1 MKIESSKLLIILLCA
16 ICIFVFTKCA
26 SRTSLIPGVTS
37 GKYIEVFFLSENSN
51 QYFVRPIEWKEAGLT
66 LSIDFTVRTHKN
78 AQSNDPVT
86 FSYTLEKNTPF
97 IEETVLYFIIIN
109 DSTAVAP
116 SMIET
121 LVSEDNNTYMKYTSQ
136 IEYGDF
142 IKMISAKRVEIILL
156 DGMKDWRIKMPKR
169 FYKAA
174 DEVRKL
180 LNIQKG

>member
-1 MKIESSKLLIILLCA
+1 MNIKSSKLLIILLCA

-26 SRTSLIPGVTS
+26 SRMSLIPGVTT
-37 GKYIEVFFLSENSN
+37 GKYVEVFFLSENTN
-51 QYFVRPIEWKEAGLT
+51 QYFVRPIEWKDEGFG
-66 LSIDFTVRTHKN
+66 LSIDFTIRTQKK

-86 FSYTLEKNTPF
+86 FSYTLEKNAPF
-97 IEETVLYFIIIN
+97 NEEPVLYFIIN
-109 DSTAVAP
+109 DTAAVAP

-121 LVSEDNNTYMKYTSQ
+121 LVSEDNNSYVRYTSQ
-136 IEYGDF
+136 IEYVDF

-156 DGMKDWRIKMPKR
+156 DGMKDWHIKMPKK

-174 DEVRKL
+174 NELRKL